1 MKIFN
6 ILSYRFVEL
15 RLSTSDVIA
24 TKAPQLLYK
33 LVQDKNVRPKLASK
47 DAFEALIPI
56 VKEEKELGKCGKYKN
71 KMNYSLENKNL
82 LASN

>member
-24 TKAPQLLYK
+24 TKAPQLLHQ
-33 LVQDKNVRPKLASK
+33 LVQDKHVRPLLASK

-56 VKEEKELGKCGKYKN
+56 VKEEKELGKCGKYSN
-71 KMNYSLENKNL
+71 KISYSL
-82 LASN
+82 